1 MNRSL
6 HLHGGRNYH
15 ATHPIS
21 AQQLLNLVRGYNIK
35 VNLREQLEQLK
46 CRLFGHDLVLD
57 RWVRADNAMWFRD
70 LDYEI
75 HLGCRRCP
83 FMLVL
88 PPEFDD
94 LHGKSRLRNPAHFF
108 ES

>member
-1 MNRSL
+1 MIL
-6 HLHGGRNYH
+6 HLHNGRNYQ

-21 AQQLLNLVRGYNIK
+21 AQKLLALVKGQQPK
-35 VNLREQLEQLK
+35 LSWRERWEHLK
-46 CRLFGHDLVLD
+46 CQLFGHDLVMD
-57 RWVRADNAMWFRD
+57 RWVRADNPMWFKD

-83 FMLVL
+83 FLLAL

-94 LHGKSRLRNPAHFF
+94 LYGQSRLRDPIKAYRD
-108 ES
+108 